1 MYKSTLKMWYHPR
14 AMMYSTKS
22 LRPGMAVRDTI
33 RDAKGQ
39 VLLPAGVLLGDSQIA
54 QLLQRGIAA
63 VSIAVEETE
72 EGREA
77 RLAARK
83 AQILELFG
91 ETGETPELEQLRR
104 MVLENADAG

>member
-1 MYKSTLKMWYHPR
+1 
-14 AMMYSTKS
+14 
-22 LRPGMAVRDTI
+22 MAVRDSV

-39 VLLPAGVLLGDSQIA
+39 VLLPVGVLLDEASIA

-72 EGREA
+72 EA
-77 RLAARK
+77 RTARILARK
-83 AQILELFG
+83 AQILDLFG

-104 MVLENADAG
+104 LVLETADAG

>member
-1 MYKSTLKMWYHPR
+1 
-14 AMMYSTKS
+14 MMYSARS
-22 LRPGMAVRDTI
+22 LRPGMAVRDSV

-39 VLLPAGVLLGDSQIA
+39 VLLPVGVLLDEASIA

-72 EGREA
+72 EA
-77 RLAARK
+77 RTARILARK
-83 AQILELFG
+83 AQILDLFG

-104 MVLENADAG
+104 LVLETADAG